1 VSALVAIFGTLNGW
15 ILIQAQVPKAA
26 ADDDLFPKFFAKT
39 NKQGTPYVSLLISG
53 ALMTAMLYMN
63 NQSNLIDQF
72 TTIAI
77 VSTFAVLLPYLYS
90 SLAELYFLVT
100 KPHTLTKMQY
110 ARSIVVT
117 LIAFAFTIVIT
128 AGAGESA
135 VFMGMIFVFSGFPFY
150 VWMKARSKKKAL
162 ADISTN

>member
-1 VSALVAIFGTLNGW
+1 
-15 ILIQAQVPKAA
+15 
-26 ADDDLFPKFFAKT
+26 
-39 NKQGTPYVSLLISG
+39 
-53 ALMTAMLYMN
+53 
-63 NQSNLIDQF
+63 
-72 TTIAI
+72 
-77 VSTFAVLLPYLYS
+77 
-90 SLAELYFLVT
+90 
-100 KPHTLTKMQY
+100 
-110 ARSIVVT
+110 VT